1 MKKSLIRWSLVV
13 ILALLA
19 VIGGPI
25 IINECCKGGSGYITI
40 WNAADTL
47 SYYSTVWGAL
57 VAAATMAVTIIFTRK
72 QLQRESFLKSETE
85 KWSNIERIIA
95 STLDVIN
102 PIRPLFETMDT
113 GMTDARAAITFYQK
127 YQMCCKTAMDR
138 LIALLSS
145 ADYPKVKELLE
156 RISQSAEEF
165 IRICGKEAA
174 IYMMLRDF
182 SGRNTAK
189 DTLKTETGY
198 PNLFSEDTLI
208 FCRTLLD
215 KTDGVTLDSL
225 NEDIAAANRE
235 LACAYEKTYKSL
247 LQLKGQ
253 IFEAIDVEMQKRANS
268 LLDFKGKFEDKT

>member
-19 VIGGPI
+19 VIGGLI
-25 IINECCKGGSGYITI
+25 IINECYKGDSGYITI
-40 WNAADTL
+40 WSAADTL
-47 SYYSTVWGAL
+47 SYYGTVLGAL
-57 VAAATMAVTIIFTRK
+57 VAAATIAVTIIFTRK

-95 STLDVIN
+95 STLDVTN

-127 YQMCCKTAMDR
+127 YQMYCKTAMDR

-165 IRICGKEAA
+165 IRNFDKEVA

-215 KTDGVTLDSL
+215 KTDGVTLDGL

-253 IFEAIDVEMQKRANS
+253 TFEAIDVEMQKRANS